1 MPAVA
6 RMGGTD
12 TVACTDGA
20 QGSGCAF
27 NKSGAYAWHWDT
39 PTTQSTNA
47 GSPNVLINGVGAVR
61 QGDTMV
67 SHPDGVPCVSSPVN
81 HAPALSTY
89 SSNVFVNGKALGRVG
104 DKYDSDGD
112 MDHTIS
118 SGSSNVFAN

>member
-20 QGSGCAF
+20 KGSSCGK
-27 NKSGAYAWHWDT
+27 NVWHWNT
-39 PTTQSTNA
+39 PTTQATDA
-47 GSPNVLINGVGAVR
+47 GSSNVFINGVGAVR
-61 QGDTMV
+61 QGDVMKT
-67 SHPDGVPCVSSPVN
+67 HPDGDPCVGGPVN

-89 SSNVFVNGKALGRVG
+89 SSNVFVNGKALARVG
-104 DKYDSDGD
+104 DKFDSDGHY
-112 MDHTIS
+112 DHTIS